1 MLTLIRYVQTK
12 PEQEVLGYD
21 TINRFLAN
29 PASSFAEEDVSKL
42 SMTCKAVTLFD
53 RAHSLGLSW
62 ATGLAYQTSG
72 VGRFTHGFFFY
83 PT

>member
-1 MLTLIRYVQTK
+1 MRYVQIK

-29 PASSFAEEDVSKL
+29 PASSFAEEDVSKF

-62 ATGLAYQTSG
+62 AAGLAYQLS
-72 VGRFTHGFFFY
+72 VIGRFAHGFSLAL
-83 PT
+83 PA